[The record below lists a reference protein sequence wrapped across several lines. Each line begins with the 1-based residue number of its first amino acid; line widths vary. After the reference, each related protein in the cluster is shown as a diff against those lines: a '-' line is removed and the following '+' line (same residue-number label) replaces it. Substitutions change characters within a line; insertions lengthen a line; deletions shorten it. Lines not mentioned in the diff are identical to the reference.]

1 MTDAIFTPAA
11 RRHIAQLKQAIQP
24 ALGRL
29 DRSFRVLLRKSG
41 YGAAQI
47 RALAAITP
55 GAAARLRS
63 LEQFLEQVEY
73 NGRRLAKMNL
83 PPAQVNDALRQFG
96 ALVEKKLEGRHAPA
110 REQLNLATLLAIESA
125 FYQVRESETQAFFG
139 LHHAEAEAKGLA
151 DMLQRF
157 VAIMTRTFRARAG
170 RLMLLEAPLPRALA
184 RPLYIRR
191 GDGRQRLIADPAM
204 RGRHASYWS
213 YPVQPA
219 AVVQLGFDVPYPW
232 LPRERVLLEAM
243 AGRCREAIERVR
255 VAQDLRRLEAEARQ
269 AEEEER
275 RRIGRELH
283 DEAGQSLLLLRL
295 QLELIEREAP
305 APLAARLGGAR
316 ETAGHVIE
324 ELRRIVAALGP
335 SVVERLGLRASLRQ
349 LVSRFRKM
357 HSAQARCQIGDLP
370 DQFPRRVE
378 EVIYRVA
385 QESLQNVAKHSQA
398 TFVNLSLR
406 AADRTIRLKVSDNGV
421 GFDTDAAKAKPM
433 SFGMAGMR
441 ERAALLGGTLAV
453 LSSPARGATVVLQL
467 PID

>member
-1 MTDAIFTPAA
+1 
-11 RRHIAQLKQAIQP
+11 
-24 ALGRL
+24 
-29 DRSFRVLLRKSG
+29 
-41 YGAAQI
+41 
-47 RALAAITP
+47 
-55 GAAARLRS
+55 
-63 LEQFLEQVEY
+63 
-73 NGRRLAKMNL
+73 
-83 PPAQVNDALRQFG
+83 
-96 ALVEKKLEGRHAPA
+96 
-110 REQLNLATLLAIESA
+110 
-125 FYQVRESETQAFFG
+125 
-139 LHHAEAEAKGLA
+139 
-151 DMLQRF
+151 
-157 VAIMTRTFRARAG
+157 
-170 RLMLLEAPLPRALA
+170 
-184 RPLYIRR
+184 
-191 GDGRQRLIADPAM
+191 
-204 RGRHASYWS
+204 
-213 YPVQPA
+213 
-219 AVVQLGFDVPYPW
+219 
-232 LPRERVLLEAM
+232 M

-305 APLAARLGGAR
+305 APLAAGLGGAR